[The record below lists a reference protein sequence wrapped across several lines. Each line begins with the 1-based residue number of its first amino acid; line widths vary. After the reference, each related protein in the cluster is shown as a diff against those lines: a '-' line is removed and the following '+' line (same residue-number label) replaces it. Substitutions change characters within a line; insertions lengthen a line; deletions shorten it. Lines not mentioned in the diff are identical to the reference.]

1 MSAQVPM
8 GESISGKRSSSQEE
22 KPSSSDNAR
31 SPPVHQDKEEKRKKA
46 KAGFT
51 SRLPDWITT
60 NATNRRSLKVF
71 FRCTLVSWSSLVLFL
86 PHSSLNVLGQAAFLG
101 LLTTFLIPAA
111 MPLWIYVMA
120 SGIQIFGILLA
131 WAWSSAAMAA
141 SLRARSQVLLSE
153 QERKVQ
159 ASVGGNTNPEAVY
172 EAAIF
177 RGEFL
182 DTASTTVYGIFL
194 VFAAWSIGVIQIKFP
209 KLKIGTIFFL
219 ILADIMCSYGPLFP
233 FAEYTLGEVVLYPVL
248 CATAI
253 ALAAEF
259 LIFPETLNT
268 AWQLNLIKMLGLAR
282 KTIGVHQ
289 TAMHRMMDEEQPYVV
304 EAELDPTIRR
314 LHSGIIALATGLGA
328 QRGFL
333 ELEITYSRLSGKDLS
348 SIYIEIRTMIVRLFG
363 LNAFFHLM
371 EQEASAT
378 EISDSKG
385 PLSLHD
391 SHAVS
396 RCLSIGKEWAV
407 LTRSPTDLK
416 MEATSLQVRD
426 RQPHHYQGTTAS
438 TSGSNEK
445 TTQGGR

>member
-1 MSAQVPM
+1 MSTQVSI
-8 GESISGKRSSSQEE
+8 GEGVSGKRTSSSQEE
-22 KPSSSDNAR
+22 KPSSSDHAS
-31 SPPVHQDKEEKRKKA
+31 SPSHQEKEKKA
-46 KAGFT
+46 KTGFT
-51 SRLPDWITT
+51 SRLPVWITS
-60 NATNRRSLKVF
+60 NAINPRSLKVF
-71 FRCTLVSWSSLVLFL
+71 ARCTLVSWACLVLFL
-86 PHSSLNVLGQAAFLG
+86 PHSSLKVLGQAAFLG

-120 SGIQIFGILLA
+120 SGIQIFGVLIA

-141 SLRARSQVLLSE
+141 SLRARSQVLLRQ
-153 QERKVQ
+153 QEEKVQ
-159 ASVGGNTNPEAVY
+159 ASAGGNTNPEALY
-172 EAAIF
+172 QAAIF

-182 DTASTTVYGIFL
+182 DTGSTAVFGVFL

-219 ILADIMCSYGPLFP
+219 ILTDIMCSYGPLFP
-233 FAEYTLGEVVLYPVL
+233 FAEYTLGEIVLYPVL
-248 CATAI
+248 CATAV
-253 ALAAEF
+253 ALVAEF

-289 TAMHRMMDEEQPYVV
+289 TAMHRMIEEEPHIV
-304 EAELDPTIRR
+304 ESELDPAIRG

-348 SIYIEIRTMIVRLFG
+348 HLYIEMRTMIVRLFG

-371 EQEASAT
+371 EQEAT
-378 EISDSKG
+378 TDSNDLQG

-391 SHAVS
+391 THTVS
-396 RCLSIGKEWAV
+396 SRWY
-407 LTRSPTDLK
+407 
-416 MEATSLQVRD
+416 LQRK
-426 RQPHHYQGTTAS
+426 RP
-438 TSGSNEK
+438 
-445 TTQGGR
+445 R